1 MKHRIYTNII
11 ISIVIFLITI
21 SFFILNIYK
30 LTENN
35 DTLLITSIQEE
46 EKEKKDLYF
55 LIYDIISIL
64 FLILII
70 VFILCEGYTKGI
82 IQALFIWAFF
92 VIATPIPESGLLIT
106 LPLKRFFNISM
117 PIAQIIVTIFALS
130 VVFYLNWVDKKSVNL
145 NIIGQLFN
153 ILLENKEYGVFIV
166 SIISSLLC
174 TQIIEDFID
183 KIFMN
188 KKIMYLNYKL
198 MCVTFFIVFYFIS
211 INGSFQKI

>member
-1 MKHRIYTNII
+1 MKHRVYTNII

-30 LTENN
+30 LTEKN

-153 ILLENKEYGVFIV
+153 ILLENKKYGVFIV